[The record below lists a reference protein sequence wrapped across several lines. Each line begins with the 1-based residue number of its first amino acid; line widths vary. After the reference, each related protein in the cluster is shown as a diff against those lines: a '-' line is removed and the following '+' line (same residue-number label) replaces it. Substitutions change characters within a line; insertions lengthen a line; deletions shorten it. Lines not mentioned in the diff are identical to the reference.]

1 VALFPK
7 DLQPWFRDVDLIAEG
22 LVDYREACTFLG
34 IGKSKLYDLVAAHEI
49 PHVRIGK
56 SLRFPKV
63 GLKIFA
69 VKGG

>member
-1 VALFPK
+1 MAMYPK

-22 LVDYREACTFLG
+22 LMGYREACVFLG
-34 IGKSKLYDLVAAHEI
+34 IGKSKLYELVAAQEI

-56 SLRFPKV
+56 ALRFPKV

-69 VKGG
+69 LRG